1 MKAQLPTMQPK
12 DPEEAL
18 CSVFWVAHSCVL
30 GVAAQRAAER
40 APWGGHGCSHQGHH
54 YDDCPRVMEDSW
66 AVFINQGSQNIGSQ
80 APWHRQWHS
89 RQEHIGHFQG
99 CGH

>member
-1 MKAQLPTMQPK
+1 MFLLDQCCWGIWDEGQKLEEIFSRERNMKAQLPTMQPK

-40 APWGGHGCSHQGHH
+40 AP
-54 YDDCPRVMEDSW
+54 
-66 AVFINQGSQNIGSQ
+66 
-80 APWHRQWHS
+80 
-89 RQEHIGHFQG
+89 
-99 CGH
+99 